1 MKIELP
7 INQVREIIESIEWIA
22 DEFEGY
28 PDLDRYVHRD
38 IVSAYYSLRI
48 QLCDKVSLP
57 TALTK
62 NYEEFK

>member
-1 MKIELP
+1 M
-7 INQVREIIESIEWIA
+7 STHIA

-48 QLCDKVSLP
+48 QLGDKVSLP